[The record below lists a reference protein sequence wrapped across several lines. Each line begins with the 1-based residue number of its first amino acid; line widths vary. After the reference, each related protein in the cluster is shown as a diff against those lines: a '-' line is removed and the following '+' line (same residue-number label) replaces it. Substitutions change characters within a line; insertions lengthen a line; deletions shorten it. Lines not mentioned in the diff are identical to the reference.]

1 MRDSVSAREAEFVRF
16 AETVHPAMLR
26 TARLLTGDPHTAQDL
41 AQAALLRI
49 YLSWGR
55 SDAWDNPAAYARK
68 TLVNVHAT
76 WRKRFWHREVPHH
89 EPDTTARWDD
99 DRARSTDNLVDL
111 ERALAALPVDQR
123 RVLVLRFYE
132 DLSVEQVADLLDCSV
147 GTVKSRT
154 SRALD
159 RIRTRPELAGHRGG
173 TT

>member
-1 MRDSVSAREAEFVRF
+1 MRDSPSKREAEFVRF

-26 TARLLTGDPHTAQDL
+26 TARLLTGDPDTAQDL
-41 AQAALLRI
+41 VQTALLRI

-76 WRKRFWHREVPHH
+76 WRKRFWHREVPHDAPG
-89 EPDTTARWDD
+89 EQWRPDDSAQGWGDP
-99 DRARSTDNLVDL
+99 VDL
-111 ERALAALPVDQR
+111 ERALASLPDAHR

-132 DLSVEQVADLLDCSV
+132 DLSVEQVADLLGCSV

-154 SRALD
+154 SRALE
-159 RIRTRPELAGHRGG
+159 RIRTRSELSGHTGRC
-173 TT
+173 T